1 MSLIDAALFSGF
13 VYVWNVSVPYVNK
26 AIALFADDVAIPT
39 PEAVAKTQI
48 EQICDIFR
56 DLHWGWHLLAAFVFY
71 CVFQGPIDKLVA
83 LSRLIADFAISTI
96 KKLMAFVCGLAA
108 HAARA
113 HAARAAH
120 AARVARVEVPATPA
134 PAAPKKARAKSPA
147 HAAPKKARA
156 KSPARKE
163 SGIQVGTHVLAR
175 YPGFPQTKRFAATVK
190 FMNQDGTCVIAWD
203 DGDVNHT
210 TKNTQDLLLNLD

>member
-26 AIALFADDVAIPT
+26 ALALVADDVAIPT
-39 PEAVAKTQI
+39 PEAVATTQI

-56 DLHWGWHLLAAFVFY
+56 DLHWGWHVLSTFVFY

-83 LSRLIADFAISTI
+83 LSRLIADFAISTV
-96 KKLMAFVCGLAA
+96 KKLLAFVCGLAA

-113 HAARAAH
+113 HAARAAD
-120 AARVARVEVPATPA
+120 AARARVEVPAAPA
-134 PAAPKKARAKSPA
+134 PTPKKARAKSPA
-147 HAAPKKARA
+147 RAAPKKARA

-175 YPGFPQTKRFAATVK
+175 FVIDGLKYKATVVSMTQHGK
-190 FMNQDGTCVIAWD
+190 CVIAWN
-203 DGDVNHT
+203 DGDT
-210 TKNTQDLLLNLD
+210 RDTDKKTQDLLLNLD

>member
-1 MSLIDAALFSGF
+1 VM
-13 VYVWNVSVPYVNK
+13 
-26 AIALFADDVAIPT
+26 
-39 PEAVAKTQI
+39 KTQI

-113 HAARAAH
+113 HAARAAD
-120 AARVARVEVPATPA
+120 AARVARVEVPAAPA
-134 PAAPKKARAKSPA
+134 PAAPKKAHPQ
-147 HAAPKKARA
+147 KARA

-175 YPGFPQTKRFAATVK
+175 YPGFPQAKRFAATVVSV
-190 FMNQDGTCVIAWD
+190 NQDGTCVIAWA